1 MIGGLV
7 EVKGKVKSQE
17 MIEDSNKSEQ
27 EVKDKMEECTGE
39 EEQEREPML
48 LAKWWDIATVVARSL
63 GQEEMKVEEEGP
75 VAGPNS
81 TQASKTPVPW
91 QEIPEPGEWS
101 AMPIFRV
108 TLNNLEWLCSNFVA
122 PMLALDSHN
131 NLKQNWERV
140 AAAEQMFKQEFA
152 VAECLMTQEGHSG
165 MNIIFQKTNNNAI
178 NVIPN
183 SLRLKKQQCYQYH
196 PKFFPF

>member
-7 EVKGKVKSQE
+7 EVKGKSREV
-17 MIEDSNKSEQ
+17 IEDSNKAEQ
-27 EVKDKMEECTGE
+27 EVKDKMEESTGE
-39 EEQEREPML
+39 EEQEREATL

-63 GQEEMKVEEEGP
+63 GQEEMELEEEGP
-75 VAGPNS
+75 VAGPSS
-81 TQASKTPVPW
+81 TQARDSTTW
-91 QEIPEPGEWS
+91 
-101 AMPIFRV
+101 RV
-108 TLNNLEWLCSNFVA
+108 VSNA
-122 PMLALDSHN
+122 NIQALDSHN
-131 NLKQNWERV
+131 DLEENWERV